1 VSPFPFEAVVFDL
14 DGTLVATER
23 YWPDAARAAARS
35 FAARNGL
42 DLRVPSTSAW
52 LAMVGRPMDEA
63 FEEAFP
69 RLDARSRRELLR
81 ECREHERDLVE
92 RGRAA
97 LLPGV
102 EDTLETLRAKG
113 VRVGVASN
121 CGHDYLNAMMG
132 GLGLDRWVDE
142 PRCLQSPGIG
152 TKSDMIE
159 DLAHTFG
166 TRSLVMVGDRRGDRD
181 AAWANGV
188 PHVHVPRGY
197 GGVRDE
203 VDAELRLDAI
213 DQLVPALEA
222 RGAAIDAVLDAAR
235 ADDAEEIVV
244 DGLPLAGR
252 TLLASDLERRAGDA
266 IPVREGEDGAWRV
279 VAVAAEDVLVR
290 RALGQRVGP
299 APADDLRDRR
309 LPAARE
315 RLDAA
320 PAPEFRVDLTNAI
333 EPGVTDLRGAG
344 AGAGV
349 ASA

>member
-1 VSPFPFEAVVFDL
+1 MTPFPFEAVVFDL

-23 YWPDAARAAARS
+23 YWPDAARVATRA

-42 DLRVPSTSAW
+42 ALSLPTTSAW

-69 RLDARSRRELLR
+69 RLDVRARRELLR

-102 EDTLETLRAKG
+102 EDTLSALRARG

-132 GLGLDRWVDE
+132 GLGLDRWVEE

-152 TKSDMIE
+152 TKADMIE
-159 DLAHTFG
+159 DLSHTFG

-203 VDAELRLDAI
+203 VAAEAHLDAI
-213 DQLVPALEA
+213 DQLIPALEA
-222 RGAAIDAVLDAAR
+222 RGAALDAVLEAAR
-235 ADDAEEIVV
+235 ADDAEEVVV

-252 TLLASDLERRAGDA
+252 TILARDLERRAGESV
-266 IPVREGEDGAWRV
+266 PVREGEGGAWRV
-279 VAVAAEDVLVR
+279 EAVAAEDVLER

-309 LPAARE
+309 LPSARA

-320 PAPEFRVDLTNAI
+320 PRPAFRVDLTNAI
-333 EPGVTDLRGAG
+333 EPAVTDLRGAG
-344 AGAGV
+344 AGA